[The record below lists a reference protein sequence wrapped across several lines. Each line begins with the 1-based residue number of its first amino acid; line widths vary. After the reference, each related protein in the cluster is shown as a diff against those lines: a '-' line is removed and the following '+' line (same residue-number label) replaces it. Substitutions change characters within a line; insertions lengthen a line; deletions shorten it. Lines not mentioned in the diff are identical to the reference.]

1 MEQRDYKK
9 EDSCQCKMQIKL
21 IEANNTDCDFITGK
35 KKKTACQ
42 LPCRATADRLES
54 EITVINTVQYHQKR

>member
-35 KKKTACQ
+35 KKKNCMPAAMQ
-42 LPCRATADRLES
+42 GNS
-54 EITVINTVQYHQKR
+54 

>member
-1 MEQRDYKK
+1 MEQRDYEK

-35 KKKTACQ
+35 EKKKKLHASCHAGQQ
-42 LPCRATADRLES
+42 LTD
-54 EITVINTVQYHQKR
+54 